1 MCAQLRARAHGLV
14 ARPVPALMV
23 RLGGKA
29 ATDGS
34 NRILIFSAG
43 TDTSNIYD
51 KRLDLG
57 ENMSPRGGTSPIFL
71 ARAELELGVLSLN
84 EPKPVKI

>member
-1 MCAQLRARAHGLV
+1 M
-14 ARPVPALMV
+14 VPI
-23 RLGGKA
+23 GF
-29 ATDGS
+29 S
-34 NRILIFSAG
+34 FFSAG